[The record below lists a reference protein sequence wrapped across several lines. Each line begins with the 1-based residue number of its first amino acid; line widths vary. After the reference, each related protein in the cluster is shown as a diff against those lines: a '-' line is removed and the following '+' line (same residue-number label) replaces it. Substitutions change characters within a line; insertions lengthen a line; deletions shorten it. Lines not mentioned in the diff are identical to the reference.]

1 MAIPNSILISDHRY
15 RFQPV
20 IRMPEHND
28 SMQVSFATVCST
40 KIGLRRKH
48 TALPK
53 STQKGISGL
62 TSHSHRKH
70 RIFLLSPANL
80 AGIRAGYVLK
90 ANAASDLACR
100 LRQNGVTLG
109 ELFTF
114 VSGLYFRGKL
124 AYARAFSTP
133 PFDVSGSFV
142 ITASAG
148 LLAPETVVT
157 LERLREMAANDIDA
171 GEPRYRAPLD
181 RDCHLLLERLGGVC
195 DIVLLGSIATSK
207 YVDPLLQIFQDRLL
221 FPREFV
227 GRGDMSRGGLML
239 RSVEGGKE
247 LAYAPVLNA
256 IRHGPKPPKL
266 VPSSIRR
273 SKSAFEGAAHDRE

>member
-1 MAIPNSILISDHRY
+1 MNA
-15 RFQPV
+15 
-20 IRMPEHND
+20 
-28 SMQVSFATVCST
+28 SMQE
-40 KIGLRRKH
+40 
-48 TALPK
+48 
-53 STQKGISGL
+53 STQKGMSGL

-109 ELFTF
+109 ELFAF

-133 PFDVSGSFV
+133 PCEVSGSFV

-148 LLAPETVVT
+148 LLAPETIVT
-157 LERLREMAANDIDA
+157 LDGLREMAANDIDA
-171 GEPRYRAPLD
+171 GEPRYRAPLE
-181 RDCHLLLERLGGVC
+181 RDCHLLLERLGGFC
-195 DIVLLGSIATSK
+195 EIVLLGSIATPK

-221 FPREFV
+221 FPMEFV

-239 RSVEGGKE
+239 RSVEAGKE
-247 LAYAPVLNA
+247 LLYAPILNA
-256 IRHGPKPPKL
+256 TRHGPKPPKL
-266 VPSSIRR
+266 VPSVVRR
-273 SKSAFEGAAHDRE
+273 KRAAFEDAAGGPE